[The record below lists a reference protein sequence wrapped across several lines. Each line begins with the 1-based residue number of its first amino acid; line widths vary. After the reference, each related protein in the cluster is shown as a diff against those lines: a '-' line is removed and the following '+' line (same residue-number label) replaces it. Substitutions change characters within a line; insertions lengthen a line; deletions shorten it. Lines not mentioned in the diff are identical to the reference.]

1 MEAREWQRLALRDED
16 WKRMRRTTAGAM
28 AHFIDEMLYAMG
40 DLPSTYDD
48 KVKVL
53 TIPVDV
59 FIGSH
64 LEDWITWEGR
74 EKGEHRADT
83 KATLREIGKLLE
95 AIAMRGDGWRGDKQT
110 VHGIPTT
117 EEVAP

>member
-1 MEAREWQRLALRDED
+1 MKADEWQRMALRDED
-16 WKRMRRTTAGAM
+16 WKRMRRTRAGAM
-28 AHFIDEMLYAMG
+28 AYFIEEMLYAMG

-59 FIGSH
+59 HIGSH

-74 EKGEHRADT
+74 EKGAHRAGT
-83 KATLREIGKLLE
+83 KATLREIAELLE

-110 VHGIPTT
+110 AHGEPV
-117 EEVAP
+117 EEATDE